1 MVYSEFIDEV
11 REDMEDNLNTFLT
24 SVGMN
29 EVSAFCTDGFSVIKS
44 ASSLAVYAFSP
55 DGPVMEYDGQYLTVR
70 FTVEFFLND
79 IDEAS
84 SLSTLEGYF
93 SALAFYITQRR
104 YGGNGIIT
112 NSQLTPMDQGDPC
125 NECLFLV
132 ESRIDTTMDY
142 EDTYP
147 VADPPA
153 PTPDP
158 TPDDPQDDTDGDTD
172 ENSGSEP

>member
-1 MVYSEFIDEV
+1 MVYSEFIEEV
-11 REDMEDNLNTFLT
+11 RKDMEDNLNPFLT
-24 SVGMN
+24 SVGMDA
-29 EVSAFCTDGFSVIKS
+29 VSAFCTDGFSVERS
-44 ASSLAVYAFSP
+44 ASSIAVYAFSP
-55 DGPVMEYDGQYLTVR
+55 DGPVMEYDGMYQTVR
-70 FTVEFFLND
+70 FTVEFFLDNV
-79 IDEAS
+79 DEAS

-112 NSQLTPMDQGDPC
+112 NSQLTRMDQGGPC

-132 ESRIDTTMDY
+132 ESRINTSMDY

-147 VADPPA
+147 VTEPPE
-153 PTPDP
+153 TPGAE
-158 TPDDPQDDTDGDTD
+158 PDDNQEETDGDTD